1 MVEAPRPA
9 AFEIFTG
16 ARSFALKGALLPTSA
31 LETLAESRS
40 LEELVNR
47 LKATPYTGAASK
59 LQPPYS
65 ARKLE
70 LALRER
76 LADVHYSLSK
86 TSTDSELLELYY
98 MRNTAWN
105 LKIALKAKAL
115 EKGYEETMTYIDLH
129 SEELL
134 GRRDLI
140 ARVLSSKDLQEATG
154 LLMGTEFGK
163 DIAKATAVFAT
174 NREARVF
181 DLYVDHSLY
190 SKIAETFSAKSRSYS
205 RGGIATVRDMISI
218 DIDSYNVLALLRAKL
233 WGIQPSE
240 SKALLIL
247 PPFNVSLLRLQKIAN
262 TESVAESVAVLE
274 GTYGIS
280 LPTNVGDEAMVSSIE
295 ESFSQLSRRTAR
307 RAFLWQ
313 GFGLSTVLGL
323 IKLLEFEVLSLASI
337 AFGVEAAIPSK
348 EIISKIV
355 AI

>member
-1 MVEAPRPA
+1 MVESPRPA

-16 ARSFALKGALLPTSA
+16 ARSFALKGALLTTNS

-47 LKATPYTGAASK
+47 LKATPYTDAASK
-59 LQPPYS
+59 LQPPYA

-86 TSTDSELLELYY
+86 TSKDTDLLELYY
-98 MRNTAWN
+98 MRNIAWN

-115 EKGYEETMTYIDLH
+115 DRGYEETMSYVDLH

-140 ARVLSSKDLQEATG
+140 ARVLSSKDLQEATE

-163 DIAKATAVFAT
+163 DIAKATATFAT
-174 NREARVF
+174 NREARIF
-181 DLYVDHSLY
+181 DLYVDHALF
-190 SKIAETFSAKSRSYS
+190 SKIAETFSAKSKSYS
-205 RGGIATVRDMISI
+205 KGDIATVRDLVAI

-247 PPFNVSLLRLQKIAN
+247 PAFDVSLPRLQRIAN
-262 TESVAESVAVLE
+262 AESISESITALE

-280 LPTNVGDEAMVSSIE
+280 LPSNVGDEAMVGALE

-323 IKLLEFEVLSLASI
+323 IKLLEFEVRSLAAI

-348 EIISKIV
+348 EIISSLKS
-355 AI
+355 